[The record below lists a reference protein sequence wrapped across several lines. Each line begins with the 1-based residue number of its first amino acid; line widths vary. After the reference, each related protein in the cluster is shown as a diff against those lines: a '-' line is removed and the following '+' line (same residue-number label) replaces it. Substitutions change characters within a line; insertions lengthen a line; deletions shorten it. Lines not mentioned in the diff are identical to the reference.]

1 MEKPYIIWPL
11 SIMITLFIVL
21 FSQSAYGFAA
31 DQDKT
36 ETGISFNQFIEP
48 EKPKPPIYETKP
60 AEYPATDGALP
71 HLGQMMTS
79 FILLLL
85 GVACLIIFL
94 GVVSLRKVYSIH
106 V

>member
-1 MEKPYIIWPL
+1 MKKACFIWPL
-11 SIMITLFIVL
+11 VMMLYVFFTL
-21 FSQSAYGFAA
+21 FSQVTYVLA

-36 ETGISFNQFIEP
+36 DTGISFNQFYEP
-48 EKPKPPIYETKP
+48 DKPKAPIYETKP
-60 AEYPATDGALP
+60 GGISTDGALP

-94 GVVSLRKVYSIH
+94 GVVSLRKVYSINI
-106 V
+106 